1 MNHTGVKL
9 SPSATINKLD
19 CFSDEWK
26 INETITLNKNVTMI
40 HMNEWDENKTGYY
53 LEWTFNKQA
62 SILSANNKS
71 KTAGRLIVMLYFER
85 SPTLI
90 TVFIIIIKP
99 LLPGCLPSPAH
110 KGIHIITRCLTFIL
124 STFIYVFF
132 CFYAIYLSLWRGLYS
147 WCHRIVPVS
156 RRYALQETDEPT
168 NISSSLTWRSLAG
181 YKLRKVILIHPKYTK
196 ADLAVCWAI

>member
-26 INETITLNKNVTMI
+26 INETITLNKNVTRI
-40 HMNEWDENKTGYY
+40 HMNEWDENITGYY
-53 LEWTFNKQA
+53 LERTFNKQA

-99 LLPGCLPSPAH
+99 LLPSFLLQPTREFTSLLDVLPLSWAH
-110 KGIHIITRCLTFIL
+110 LFKFFFVFMQ
-124 STFIYVFF
+124 STCHCGMGYIPDV
-132 CFYAIYLSLWRGLYS
+132 IPSYLSADITHY
-147 WCHRIVPVS
+147 
-156 RRYALQETDEPT
+156 RRLMSPQT
-168 NISSSLTWRSLAG
+168 
-181 YKLRKVILIHPKYTK
+181 
-196 ADLAVCWAI
+196 